1 MSRGKSEIRISNIET
16 NWSKIQNQETM
27 SHNENSKRYDLE
39 ERTFEF
45 AKASR
50 AFVKQL
56 PRTISNIEDV
66 KQFIRAS
73 GSIGANYIEANEA
86 IGKKELRDENQD
98 LPPRSQRKP
107 LLASFNRHRWK
118 TGSGSS
124 AYAGRSRRADEN
136 LRRNRPQIR
145 IMNIFKIRNLNYQT
159 AATPPAFQFFCPF
172 EFSGVCLGFRD
183 SNFEFV

>member
-1 MSRGKSEIRISNIET
+1 MSRRKSEYRISNIET
-16 NWSKIQNQETM
+16 NWSKIQNQEAM

-86 IGKKELRDENQD
+86 IGKKDFVMKIKICRREAKESRYWLRLIDTDGRLEGDQARLLDE
-98 LPPRSQRKP
+98 
-107 LLASFNRHRWK
+107 
-118 TGSGSS
+118 
-124 AYAGRSRRADEN
+124 ADE
-136 LRRNRPQIR
+136 L
-145 IMNIFKIRNLNYQT
+145 MKIFGAIVRKSEQ
-159 AATPPAFQFFCPF
+159 
-172 EFSGVCLGFRD
+172 
-183 SNFEFV
+183 

>member
-1 MSRGKSEIRISNIET
+1 
-16 NWSKIQNQETM
+16 M

-56 PRTISNIEDV
+56 PRTISNVEDV

-86 IGKKELRDENQD
+86 IGKKDFVIKIKICRGEAKESRYWLRLIDTNGKLEGDQARLLDE
-98 LPPRSQRKP
+98 
-107 LLASFNRHRWK
+107 
-118 TGSGSS
+118 
-124 AYAGRSRRADEN
+124 ADE
-136 LRRNRPQIR
+136 L
-145 IMNIFKIRNLNYQT
+145 MKIFGAIVRKSEQ
-159 AATPPAFQFFCPF
+159 
-172 EFSGVCLGFRD
+172 
-183 SNFEFV
+183 

>member
-1 MSRGKSEIRISNIET
+1 MSRGKFEIRISNIET
-16 NWSKIQNQETM
+16 NWSKIQNQEAM

-86 IGKKELRDENQD
+86 IGKKDFVMKIKICRREAKESRYWLRLIDTDGRLEGDQARLLDE
-98 LPPRSQRKP
+98 
-107 LLASFNRHRWK
+107 
-118 TGSGSS
+118 
-124 AYAGRSRRADEN
+124 ADE
-136 LRRNRPQIR
+136 L
-145 IMNIFKIRNLNYQT
+145 MKIFGAIVRKSEQ
-159 AATPPAFQFFCPF
+159 
-172 EFSGVCLGFRD
+172 
-183 SNFEFV
+183 

>member
-1 MSRGKSEIRISNIET
+1 MNRGKSEIRISNIET
-16 NWSKIQNQETM
+16 NWSKIQNQEAM

-39 ERTFEF
+39 ERMFEF

-86 IGKKELRDENQD
+86 IGKKDFMMKIKICRREAKESRYWLRLIDTDGRLEGDQARLLDE
-98 LPPRSQRKP
+98 
-107 LLASFNRHRWK
+107 
-118 TGSGSS
+118 
-124 AYAGRSRRADEN
+124 ADE
-136 LRRNRPQIR
+136 L
-145 IMNIFKIRNLNYQT
+145 MKIFGAIVRKSEQ
-159 AATPPAFQFFCPF
+159 
-172 EFSGVCLGFRD
+172 
-183 SNFEFV
+183 

>member
-1 MSRGKSEIRISNIET
+1 MSRGKSENRISNIET
-16 NWSKIQNQETM
+16 NWSKIQNQEAM

-50 AFVKQL
+50 EAFVKQL

-86 IGKKELRDENQD
+86 IGKKDFVIKSRFAAEKR
-98 LPPRSQRKP
+98 RK
-107 LLASFNRHRWK
+107 AAI
-118 TGSGSS
+118 GS
-124 AYAGRSRRADEN
+124 
-136 LRRNRPQIR
+136 
-145 IMNIFKIRNLNYQT
+145 
-159 AATPPAFQFFCPF
+159 
-172 EFSGVCLGFRD
+172 V
-183 SNFEFV
+183 